1 MRTLIATLVFVLLA
15 GTFSFAHN
23 TQSAQSNDP
32 LVKTKEAVQSAALVS
47 DAAALKAARDLAL
60 STVSTSPRKAVAL
73 YYVGYANYSLSV
85 LPTEKANS
93 EQHADAGIAAMEEA
107 IKLDPTFAD
116 AHALLASLYGRKASG
131 GMAAGMKYGGKSS
144 SAMQRAITLAPNN
157 PRILMLQGISL
168 YFTPAMWGGSKEK
181 ALANLQKACELAE
194 GGACTSTDAVLPD
207 WGHAEVFAW
216 KGVMFSDS
224 DDMDNAKAAYD
235 RALQLAPNYS
245 WVKFVLLPKLSTT
258 TNTR

>member
-47 DAAALKAARDLAL
+47 DAAPLKAARDLAL
-60 STVSTSPRKAVAL
+60 STVSTSLRKAVAL

-107 IKLDPTFAD
+107 IKLDPTFAWD
-116 AHALLASLYGRKASG
+116 GQRRGRIQLITVCAPQLQHNPAYHAAMHKAMAALDFARLAALLGLADPEVPGSASHRS
-131 GMAAGMKYGGKSS
+131 
-144 SAMQRAITLAPNN
+144 R
-157 PRILMLQGISL
+157 
-168 YFTPAMWGGSKEK
+168 
-181 ALANLQKACELAE
+181 
-194 GGACTSTDAVLPD
+194 
-207 WGHAEVFAW
+207 
-216 KGVMFSDS
+216 
-224 DDMDNAKAAYD
+224 
-235 RALQLAPNYS
+235 
-245 WVKFVLLPKLSTT
+245 
-258 TNTR
+258 

>member
-1 MRTLIATLVFVLLA
+1 MRTFIATLVFMLLA
-15 GTFSFAHN
+15 GTFSFAQ
-23 TQSAQSNDP
+23 TAQNNDP
-32 LVKTKEAVQSAALVS
+32 LLQTKQAVQSATLSS
-47 DAAALKAARDLAL
+47 DVTALKAARDLAL
-60 STVSTSPRKAVAL
+60 STASSSPRKAIAL
-73 YYVGYANYSLSV
+73 YYVGHANYSLSV
-85 LPTEKANS
+85 LPSEKANS

-144 SAMQRAITLAPNN
+144 SAMQRATALAPNN
-157 PRILMLQGISL
+157 PRVLMLQGISL

-194 GGACTSTDAVLPD
+194 GGTCANTDAALPD

-224 DDMDNAKAAYD
+224 EDMDNAKAAYD
-235 RALQLAPNYS
+235 RALQIAPNYA